1 MIDRL
6 PFPRGS
12 RHGPAVRTV
21 LRVSVPRPRPSD
33 EHLMRVR
40 RIRWSDDLLVVSA
53 AGEIDLATAGR
64 LERAL
69 RGSLPATTIIDLTE
83 VTFLGVAGL
92 RVIESSAARAR
103 TERRATGVVACTH
116 PVLRLLHLFGVD
128 AHIPL
133 YRHLAAAVREV
144 PKAVP
149 ARNP

>member
-1 MIDRL
+1 
-6 PFPRGS
+6 
-12 RHGPAVRTV
+12 
-21 LRVSVPRPRPSD
+21 
-33 EHLMRVR
+33 MRVHR
-40 RIRWSDDLLVVSA
+40 TRWSDDLLVVSA
-53 AGEIDLATAGR
+53 GGEIDLATAGR

-69 RGSLPATTIIDLTE
+69 RGPLPAATVLDLTD

-103 TERRATGVVACTH
+103 SERRATGVVACTH

-133 YRHLAAAVREV
+133 YRNLTTAIREV

-149 ARNP
+149 ARNS